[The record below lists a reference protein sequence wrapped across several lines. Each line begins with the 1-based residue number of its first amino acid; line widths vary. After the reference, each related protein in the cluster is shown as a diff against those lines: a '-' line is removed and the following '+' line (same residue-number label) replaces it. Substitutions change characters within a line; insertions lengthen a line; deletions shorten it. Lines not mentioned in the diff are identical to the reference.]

1 MKLNAAITLPPEP
14 KNGRPA
20 SSSIEKAISA
30 HPFLDGMSPHQY
42 RLLSDCAMQAH
53 FGADE
58 LIFREGDPANRF
70 YLIQSG
76 SVALESTTKDHGHLR
91 IQVLGPGDALG
102 WSWLFP
108 PYFWH
113 FDARSLEP
121 TDAIFLYGTPLR
133 DECESDHDLGYE
145 LMKRMA
151 QVMMRRLQA
160 TRWQLMKG

>member
-1 MKLNAAITLPPEP
+1 MKSIAEAAVVPEP
-14 KNGRPA
+14 KIGRSVTP
-20 SSSIEKAISA
+20 SIGEVIRA
-30 HPFLDGMSPHQY
+30 HPFLQGMSPHQY
-42 RLLSDCAMQAH
+42 QILSDCAMQSH
-53 FGADE
+53 FGANE

-76 SVALESTTKDHGHLR
+76 RVALESTTIDHGHLL
-91 IQVLGPGDALG
+91 IQVLGPGDVLG

-113 FDARSLEP
+113 FDARTLEP

-160 TRWQLMKG
+160 TRWQLLKS